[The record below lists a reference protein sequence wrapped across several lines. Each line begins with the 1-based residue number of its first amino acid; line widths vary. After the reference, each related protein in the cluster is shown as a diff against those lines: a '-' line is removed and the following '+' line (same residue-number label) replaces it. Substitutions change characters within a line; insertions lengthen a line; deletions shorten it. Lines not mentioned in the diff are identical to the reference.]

1 MSQLRFRGSRWS
13 VAGIRIGLEAPEE
26 AALRK
31 AVEIL
36 GVHAGLVR
44 RWRILR
50 RSLDARG
57 RRKPSFVLK
66 VGLELVEP
74 VPDPGLPGV
83 APWDEPAPERFKPL
97 GPLPGRPVVVGAGP
111 AGLFAALRLVAY
123 GLRPVV
129 LERGDPIAER
139 VRRVAAYW
147 RRAELDPECNVA
159 FGEGGAG
166 AFSDGK
172 LTYRGKDPR
181 KAWVFEA
188 LVAAGAPPDIL
199 VEARPHL
206 GTDRLRTV
214 LRGLRKRL
222 VGAGAEFR
230 FRTRV
235 EGLLVE
241 GGRVAGVV
249 TTAGV
254 ARGAAVFLAAGHG
267 ARDLLFSPAAQGVPL
282 EAKGFAVGLRVEV
295 EQEALDR
302 CQYGRWAGH
311 PRLPPAE
318 FVVKARGAGRDV
330 YSFCMC
336 PGGTVIPAGTES
348 DGLVVNGM
356 SGSRR
361 AGRWAN
367 AALVAAVDPADWGGS
382 PLGGIEW
389 QRHWERKAHHLAG
402 PGRVPAQRVEDFV
415 RGVPSRTLPRCSCPW
430 EAVPVSL
437 DRCLPG
443 RAARALREA
452 LPALIRQVP
461 ALARGVLVGVETRTS
476 SPVRIRRDASFQ
488 AEGLPGLYPV
498 GEGAG
503 HAGGI
508 VSAAVDGARAVDA
521 WAGDLQRAAVA
532 EGGD

>member
-1 MSQLRFRGSRWS
+1 MWPPEPLGRRWA
-13 VAGIRIGLEAPEE
+13 VAGIRVGLEAPEE
-26 AALRK
+26 AALLR

-36 GVHAGLVR
+36 GARPGDVR
-44 RWRILR
+44 RWRLLR

-57 RRKPSFVLK
+57 RRRPCFVVK
-66 VGLELVEP
+66 VGVELEKP

-83 APWDEPAPERFKPL
+83 SPWEEPGPERL
-97 GPLPGRPVVVGAGP
+97 GPVPPVVGRPVVVGAGP
-111 AGLFAALRLVAY
+111 AGLFAALRLTAY
-123 GLRPVV
+123 GLKPLI
-129 LERGDPIAER
+129 LERGDPIDER

-147 RRAELDPECNVA
+147 RRAELDPESNVA

-172 LTYRGKDPR
+172 LTYRGRDPR

-188 LVAAGAPPDIL
+188 LVAAGAPAEIL

-214 LRGLRKRL
+214 LRGLRRRL
-222 VGAGAEFR
+222 VEAGAEFR

-235 EGLLVE
+235 EGVFTE
-241 GGRVAGVV
+241 EGRVAGVI

-254 ARGAAVFLAAGHG
+254 VRGAAVFLAAGHG
-267 ARDLLFSPAAQGVPL
+267 ARDLLFALAAQGVSM

-336 PGGTVIPAGTES
+336 PGGTVIPAGTEP

-361 AGRWAN
+361 SGRWAN
-367 AALVAAVDPADWGGS
+367 AALVAAVEPPDWGGR
-382 PLGGIEW
+382 PLEGIGW
-389 QRHWERKAHHLAG
+389 QRRWEQRAHRLAG
-402 PGRVPAQRVEDFV
+402 PGRVPAQRLEDFA

-430 EAVPVSL
+430 EPVPVAL

-443 RAARALREA
+443 TVARALREA
-452 LPALIRQVP
+452 LPSLVRQVP
-461 ALARGVLVGVETRTS
+461 VLARGILVGVETRTS
-476 SPVRIRRDASFQ
+476 SPVRIRRDGALQ
-488 AEGLPGLYPV
+488 AEGWPGLYPV

-508 VSAAVDGARAVDA
+508 VSAAVDGVRAVDA
-521 WAGDLQRAAVA
+521 WVRALQGASAA
-532 EGGD
+532 EGGG